1 MEYSQEARGYAF
13 ETINRKKGD
22 TLPLLTI
29 IHVLLNSVFALAATY
44 MFSKY
49 HQELNKVTGKRY
61 RVVASIYWAV
71 VFLCFAGATV
81 ITAGNAYLYY
91 ALTFFDK
98 ESKEALGFRLT
109 SDITVVI
116 LAVIELIISI
126 LTPHEHSFFIPHL
139 IRRTLTCNQCFSCC
153 GSKTGRHLL
162 RKAILSVAMW
172 IIILFFQLVISSLLP
187 LAVVV
192 IRNPVPSLA
201 FLSMMVSLFFCLIV
215 FLAYFLNAFEGNYIM
230 THKLTKQER
239 RRSSLSLELLKNNP
253 NIAGGWARDKL
264 MLVAQA
270 FIFLVIFCIV
280 SIAIIIYLNF
290 VRAGADVNSA
300 TGLIFSLAPSIVLG
314 GIAWVAKKH
323 LFREFEDEQE
333 EGTSKDEDDKEQS
346 TSFIQIGKF
355 SIGPHVRHATHRSSW
370 NKMSSMAVTPYS
382 PPVSPSTAVIDY
394 KPAAT
399 TVSIDMAESG
409 SNAAGDGTIAEED
422 APLQESTEASEE
434 KDGEGEEEEE
444 ESKGRDKDEK
454 EVIVEVDGDPLIELH
469 SEENKSLDLP
479 TSQKRR
485 ISFAMDELNVFTVP
499 NSHVDD

>member
-1 MEYSQEARGYAF
+1 MEYNQEARGFAF
-13 ETINRKKGD
+13 DTINKQKGD

-29 IHVLLNSVFALAATY
+29 IHVLLNAVFALAATY

-49 HQELNKVTGKRY
+49 HKELNKVTGKRY
-61 RVVASIYWAV
+61 QMIASIYWAV

-81 ITAGNAYLYY
+81 ITVGNAYLYY

-116 LAVIELIISI
+116 IAVIEFIVSI

-153 GSKTGRHLL
+153 GSQGGRHLL

-172 IIILFFQLVISSLLP
+172 IIILFFQLIISSLLP

-201 FLSMMVSLFFCLIV
+201 FLSIMASLFFCLIV

-253 NIAGGWARDKL
+253 NMAGDWARDKL
-264 MLVAQA
+264 ILVAQA
-270 FIFLVIFCIV
+270 FIFLVTFCIV

-290 VRAGADVNSA
+290 VRAGADVNSV
-300 TGLIFSLAPSIVLG
+300 TGLIFSIAPSIVLG
-314 GIAWVAKKH
+314 GIALAAKKH
-323 LFREFEDEQE
+323 LFREFEEEQE
-333 EGTSKDEDDKEQS
+333 EGASKDEDDKEQS
-346 TSFIQIGKF
+346 TSFIQFGKF
-355 SIGPHVRHATHRSSW
+355 SIGPHVRRATRRSSW
-370 NKMSSMAVTPYS
+370 NKMSSTEITPHS
-382 PPVSPSTAVIDY
+382 PISPSADVIDY

-399 TVSIDMAESG
+399 TVTIDMEGSG
-409 SNAAGDGTIAEED
+409 SDAARDGTISEENVS
-422 APLQESTEASEE
+422 LQEGTDASVKKNE
-434 KDGEGEEEEE
+434 EGEEEEE
-444 ESKGRDKDEK
+444 ERKERDKDEE
-454 EVIVEVDGDPLIELH
+454 EVIVKINGDPLVELPN
-469 SEENKSLDLP
+469 EKSKSHGHP
-479 TSQKRR
+479 TPQKRR
-485 ISFAMDELNVFTVP
+485 ISFAMDEYNVFTVP
-499 NSHVDD
+499 NNHVDD